1 MSKEELKELRRELGM
16 TMKEFG
22 EWMAQRVNEQQ
33 GQGQKPV
40 SPYTRQRVNA
50 WEVGEVQI
58 PAKAELVIIR
68 RKLEQT
74 QAEVQKLKQRRKQK
88 QR

>member
-22 EWMAQRVNEQQ
+22 EWMAQQVNQQQ

-40 SPYTRQRVNA
+40 NPYTRQRVNA